1 MFYAVEGFGTQLL
14 RGEEM
19 SSLADAQSVVGQ
31 RYYIGGQD
39 GALGSAHV
47 TAIEGTGCNEP
58 EFALV
63 LAPAVPRHLFVAYK
77 DPVDFVPLA
86 RWPTERDTLAQQI
99 EPVVRQDGGV
109 GAVIIDQ
116 VWRFKA
122 PGTDGYRLIAVAHSA
137 RDLEESGFGQPGDFD
152 GIFLFREEAGEASLL
167 DHSIVV
173 VKATNGWRSLPFP
186 FAAAI
191 DPADRRLELFVY
203 FAYYEGEK
211 VVGYDISAGR
221 LKERTRASCSL

>member
-1 MFYAVEGFGTQLL
+1 MDTG
-14 RGEEM
+14 
-19 SSLADAQSVVGQ
+19 SSLSRIPRAISKKA
-31 RYYIGGQD
+31 
-39 GALGSAHV
+39 GSDSRA
-47 TAIEGTGCNEP
+47 T
-58 EFALV
+58 
-63 LAPAVPRHLFVAYK
+63 
-77 DPVDFVPLA
+77 
-86 RWPTERDTLAQQI
+86 
-99 EPVVRQDGGV
+99 
-109 GAVIIDQ
+109 
-116 VWRFKA
+116 
-122 PGTDGYRLIAVAHSA
+122 SM
-137 RDLEESGFGQPGDFD
+137 GF
-152 GIFLFREEAGEASLL
+152 FLFREEAGEASLL